1 MEVKNKKMFYPE
13 KFVEEQVKTIREQI
27 RYGKVVVAVSG
38 GVESSVCAVLSHRAI
53 GDQLVAV
60 LIDDGLMRKGERENI
75 MNFFTDCGVN
85 IRQVDAT
92 REFFDACKGVNEP
105 EEQRRVYRNAFYAV
119 LGRIVQ
125 EEKAHYLIKGTTA
138 ADVVKT
144 EDGIE
149 VQDNIFEEVGLIDSR
164 NNGLTVVEPL
174 RELYKHEV
182 SRVAKSL
189 GVPSELTDRA
199 TFPVVLDL
207 LRENLVK

>member
-1 MEVKNKKMFYPE
+1 MFFPE
-13 KFVEEQVKTIREQI
+13 KFVEEQIKTIREQI
-27 RYGKVVVAVSG
+27 RYGKVVIAVSG
-38 GVESSVCAVLSHRAI
+38 GVESSVCAVLSYRAV

-60 LIDDGLMRKGERENI
+60 LIDDGLMRKGEQEHI
-75 MNFFTDCGVN
+75 VNFFEGCGVN

-92 REFFDACKGVNEP
+92 REFLDACKGVNEP
-105 EEQRRVYRNAFYAV
+105 EEQRKVYRNAFYAI

-138 ADVVKT
+138 ADVVRT
-144 EDGIE
+144 EEGIE
-149 VQDNIFEEVGLIDSR
+149 VQDDIFEEVGLIDSR
-164 NNGLTVVEPL
+164 NNGLTIVEPL
-174 RELYKHEV
+174 RKLYKHEV
-182 SRVAKSL
+182 NRVAKSL